1 MKKVSAGA
9 PRCCLPALKGRLR
22 NDEAEELATA
32 FKAIA
37 DPARLKLLSFIAS
50 QPSGESCVCFLT
62 EPLELSQPT
71 VSHHLK
77 VLHEAGL
84 LARERRA
91 TWMYYRIVPE
101 RLAALR
107 DALAMPIASRGQKEV
122 RRRTIRAVG
131 QAAAALRRTAAPSPS

>member
-1 MKKVSAGA
+1 MEKSSAA
-9 PRCCLPALKGRLR
+9 ASTCCLPALRGRLR
-22 NDEAEELATA
+22 KADAEELASA

-62 EPLELSQPT
+62 EPLGLAQPT

-77 VLHEAGL
+77 VLYEAGL
-84 LARERRA
+84 LERERRG
-91 TWMYYRIVPE
+91 TWMYYRIVAA

-107 DALAMPIASRGQKEV
+107 DALAVPDEPP
-122 RRRTIRAVG
+122 RRK
-131 QAAAALRRTAAPSPS
+131 AAAPRRAAGAVR